1 MGSRES
7 PLNRDQACGAI
18 VLAISLMVALLYL
31 LSLFPSYFAL
41 PTWLTWWAIALP
53 VILAVLALLTIC
65 MWIGWV
71 MLTTPP
77 PPPLEEASSQQVEPK
92 TKESLGKA

>member
-1 MGSRES
+1 
-7 PLNRDQACGAI
+7 LNKDQVYGAV
-18 VLAISLMVALLYL
+18 VLVISFAIAVVYL
-31 LSLFPSYFAL
+31 VSLFAHYLAL
-41 PTWLTWWAIALP
+41 PSWLTWWAIALP

-77 PPPLEEASSQQVEPK
+77 PEFEEPAPKPIESK
-92 TKESLGKA
+92 TKENVSKA

>member
-1 MGSRES
+1 M
-7 PLNRDQACGAI
+7 NKDQAYGAV
-18 VLAISLMVALLYL
+18 VLVISLVMAAVYL
-31 LSLFPSYFAL
+31 ASLFAPYLAL
-41 PTWLTWWAIALP
+41 PSWLAWWAIALP

-77 PPPLEEASSQQVEPK
+77 PEFEEPVSKPVESK
-92 TKESLGKA
+92 DKESTA

>member
-1 MGSRES
+1 M
-7 PLNRDQACGAI
+7 NKDQAYGAV
-18 VLAISLMVALLYL
+18 VLVISLVMAAVYL
-31 LSLFPSYFAL
+31 ASLFAPYLAL
-41 PTWLTWWAIALP
+41 PSWLAWWAIALP

-77 PPPLEEASSQQVEPK
+77 PEFEEPVSKPVESK
-92 TKESLGKA
+92 DKESTT

>member
-1 MGSRES
+1 
-7 PLNRDQACGAI
+7 LNRDQAYGGLVLIFSLAVAI
-18 VLAISLMVALLYL
+18 IYVS
-31 LSLFPSYFAL
+31 SLFPTHLGL

-77 PPPLEEASSQQVEPK
+77 PPPLEETLTEP
-92 TKESLGKA
+92 TRPENKEKPS

>member
-1 MGSRES
+1 
-7 PLNRDQACGAI
+7 LNKDQAYGAVVLVISFI
-18 VLAISLMVALLYL
+18 VTAVYLA
-31 LSLFPSYFAL
+31 SLFAHYLAL
-41 PTWLTWWAIALP
+41 PSWLAWWAIALP

-77 PPPLEEASSQQVEPK
+77 PEFEDPVSKPVESK
-92 TKESLGKA
+92 NKEGRA

>member
-1 MGSRES
+1 M
-7 PLNRDQACGAI
+7 NKDQACGAV
-18 VLAISLMVALLYL
+18 VLVISLVIAAVYL
-31 LSLFPSYFAL
+31 ASLFAPYLAL
-41 PTWLTWWAIALP
+41 PSWLAWWAIALP

-77 PPPLEEASSQQVEPK
+77 PEFEEPVSKPVESK
-92 TKESLGKA
+92 DKESTA